1 MYECETV
8 ELFPIESQ
16 SVSRYFSSGTE
27 MAEITRVSEHPFSET
42 DGTTATP
49 RLERAGRSVKNA
61 VAKSVFWAFE
71 RGSWQYDIIV
81 ILILS
86 FIFLSPRAWFNDR
99 PTLQLSD
106 LRHAQGVVEVGK
118 GKDGWRYII
127 DARLVDSYSPQ
138 PTERTVQ
145 TILQRRL
152 QKPFTVKSID
162 QIRDRN
168 NVVLGYTVVVTE
180 P

>member
-1 MYECETV
+1 
-8 ELFPIESQ
+8 
-16 SVSRYFSSGTE
+16 
-27 MAEITRVSEHPFSET
+27 MAEITRVREHPFPDT
-42 DGTTATP
+42 NDPLGAP
-49 RLERAGRSVKNA
+49 RPASFWRSVKGG
-61 VAKSVFWAFE
+61 VTKSVFWAFE
-71 RGSWQYDIIV
+71 RGSWQYDVIV
-81 ILILS
+81 ILILA

-118 GKDGWRYII
+118 GRDGWRYII
-127 DARLVDSYSPQ
+127 DARLVESFAPQ
-138 PTERTVQ
+138 STESTVH

-152 QKPFTVKSID
+152 QRPFTLKSID